1 MNLRPAIALI
11 VLSFLCGVLL
21 AAETETVFS
30 SQRVLADDGS
40 IAQQIYENTATL
52 RSLDE
57 RITMLENSRNVLSG
71 IDSSNGERIA
81 SLIAK
86 VDFLDRMI
94 WWELVG
100 LGSPLF
106 LLFIEASLRVT
117 KRSDTFT
124 RT

>member
-117 KRSDTFT
+117 KRRDTFT